1 LSDDLI
7 EELEIEACG
16 LDAKITQLLKWGA
29 LLLQELESCTVRKNQ
44 VTLQIKTLTGEE
56 EPLDTWR
63 GKKKE
68 MILAAIEKY
77 DGNHT
82 LAAKELGMSTRNVRW
97 HLRRIKDEHDLREMH
112 QMSPADAS
120 ETTHA
125 NPTGKARA
133 AGPGGGKDSHN
144 GVRARLVVATDRQ
157 GA

>member
-63 GKKKE
+63 DDTG
-68 MILAAIEKY
+68 
-77 DGNHT
+77 GNR
-82 LAAKELGMSTRNVRW
+82 EIRW
-97 HLRRIKDEHDLREMH
+97 QPHPGCQRARHEYQKREM
-112 QMSPADAS
+112 ALAED
-120 ETTHA
+120 
-125 NPTGKARA
+125 
-133 AGPGGGKDSHN
+133 
-144 GVRARLVVATDRQ
+144 
-157 GA
+157 